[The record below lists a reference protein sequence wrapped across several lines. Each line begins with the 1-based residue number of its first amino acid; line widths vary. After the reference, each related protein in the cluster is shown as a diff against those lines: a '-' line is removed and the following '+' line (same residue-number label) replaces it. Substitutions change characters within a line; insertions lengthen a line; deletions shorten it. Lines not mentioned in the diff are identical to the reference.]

1 MGQASLTHRQW
12 DKEGKVVAGGGTG
25 DDLKWHIARQNDLIT
40 CYHPDIKIDG
50 ITAQIEVGTPQDGT
64 WLISACVEVDPSGR
78 GLLPSLF
85 PRSWDRDARYES
97 REAAESDAKR
107 LMSNLTTEAMLEQFI
122 GGVAIRYEDIDSR
135 DIETIREQLTS
146 GP

>member
-1 MGQASLTHRQW
+1 
-12 DKEGKVVAGGGTG
+12 
-25 DDLKWHIARQNDLIT
+25 
-40 CYHPDIKIDG
+40 
-50 ITAQIEVGTPQDGT
+50 
-64 WLISACVEVDPSGR
+64 
-78 GLLPSLF
+78 LLPSLF
-85 PRSWDRDARYES
+85 PRSWDQDARYES

-135 DIETIREQLTS
+135 DIGTIRERLTS